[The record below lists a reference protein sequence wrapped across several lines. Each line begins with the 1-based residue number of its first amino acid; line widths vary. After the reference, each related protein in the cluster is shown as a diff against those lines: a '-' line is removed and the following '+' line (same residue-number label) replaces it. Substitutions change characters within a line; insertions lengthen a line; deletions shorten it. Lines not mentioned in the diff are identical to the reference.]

1 MKKTMETLNT
11 KVTITTSTSDVSSY
25 RSRTLQGIL
34 NNIDNEIT
42 ANQKEYER
50 IVAPVTLLNA
60 KFKHINIELL

>member
-1 MKKTMETLNT
+1 MKKTIET
-11 KVTITTSTSDVSSY
+11 KVTVSTKEVDTSSY
-25 RSRTLQGIL
+25 RSRILQGIL

-42 ANQKEYER
+42 ANRNEYDR